1 VVGRIFRAIALAR
14 RGGADRQE
22 SRMKLRALAVLAVF
36 LASSA
41 AAPQSVAASGGGIA
55 ALARAYI
62 AEAEV
67 RDPLFADGIGV
78 HTQDDRL
85 ADYSAAGHAARLT
98 WLRGWRAK
106 LAAASAGLSDTAQIA
121 DARALRDTIE
131 LELFDDAHLRPLQ
144 TDPTLYTT
152 VLGNAIYQLTGR
164 TYAPRAERL
173 THVANRLRLLP
184 RVVAAAEAALRRPA
198 RVVTLQAMDENAGTI
213 AMIAAL
219 PATPAIQ
226 RSRPSALRAL
236 RSFQRFLSGPLLARS
251 DGSTRVG
258 AAVYDRE
265 LQLAEGTDATR
276 ADLTRRARTDFAATR
291 AQMLALALPLDRALF
306 PDDIAAETR
315 PDAVDVVV
323 RRVLDRLAQDHPGRD
338 GIFAAARDDVAAAER
353 FIAARGVLTLPV
365 PDTLHVTPTPAF
377 MAGFGGASLDAP
389 GPFTPLAQSYY
400 YIDEIPR
407 SWSAARVRSYLR
419 DNNTYEMKILSLHEA
434 MPGHYVQIRYDNATP
449 SLVRRVFANGSFVEG
464 WAVYVEGM
472 MVDAGYGGSD
482 PRLKLFQLKWRLRE
496 QANTL
501 IDAGYHAEG
510 MTKAQLED
518 LLVRQAYQERA
529 QVDTKWH
536 RLQLS
541 HNQLSSYYVGLDAIT
556 RTRDAMRAALGDRFD
571 LAAFNQALLAIGSVE
586 PRYVKPLVAR
596 QLGVAQ

>member
-1 VVGRIFRAIALAR
+1 MR
-14 RGGADRQE
+14 
-22 SRMKLRALAVLAVF
+22 LRAFAILTMF
-36 LASSA
+36 LASPV
-41 AAPQSVAASGGGIA
+41 AAPPLPSVPPTAGTVA
-55 ALARAYI
+55 ALARAFV

-67 RDPLFADGIGV
+67 RDPLFADGIGI

-85 ADYSAAGHAARLT
+85 ADYSDAGHAARLA

-106 LAAASAGLSDTAQIA
+106 LAAASAGLTDTAQRA
-121 DARALRDTIE
+121 DARALLDTIE
-131 LELFDDAHLRPLQ
+131 LELFEDAHVRPLE
-144 TDPTLYTT
+144 TDPTFYTT
-152 VLGNAIYQLTGR
+152 VMGSAVYQLTGR

-173 THVANRLRLLP
+173 GHVANRLRLLP
-184 RVVAAAEAALRRPA
+184 GIVAAAEANLRRPA
-198 RVVTLQAMDENAGTI
+198 RVVTLQARDENAGTI
-213 AMIAAL
+213 ALVAAL
-219 PATPAIQ
+219 PATPAIA
-226 RSRPSALRAL
+226 RSRPAALRAL
-236 RSFQRFLSGPLLARS
+236 RAFQAFLTGPLLARS

-276 ADLTRRARTDFAATR
+276 ADLTRRARADFDATR
-291 AQMLALALPLDRALF
+291 AQMLALALPLDRTLF
-306 PDDIAAETR
+306 PNDTAAEDR

-323 RRVLDRLAQDHPGRD
+323 RRVLDKLAEDHPGRD
-338 GIFAAARDDVAAAER
+338 GIFAAARDDVTAAER
-353 FIAARGVLTLPV
+353 FIAGHRVLTLPV

-389 GPFTPLAQSYY
+389 GPFTPLAESYY
-400 YIDEIPR
+400 YIDAIPR
-407 SWSAARVRSYLR
+407 TWTAAQVQSYLR
-419 DNNTYEMKILSLHEA
+419 DNNTYEMKMLSLHEA

-449 SLVRRVFANGSFVEG
+449 SLVRRIFANGSFVEG

-472 MVDAGYGGSD
+472 MVDAGYSGGD

-501 IDAGYHAEG
+501 IDAGYHAQG

-556 RTRDAMRAALGDRFD
+556 RTRDAMKTALGDRFD

-586 PRYVKPLVAR
+586 PRYVLPLVAR
-596 QLGVAQ
+596 RLGVSV